1 MEGFG
6 DIVQWLLEENA
17 PHVRYNTL
25 RHLQRRP
32 PDDPKVI
39 ESRERMMES
48 PPVSKILAKQNPDGG
63 FLQNSFVKSQ
73 GIEGA
78 RVGYAPKHRATTWQA
93 LFLAQAGLTGD
104 DPRIRALGEY
114 ILENSFS
121 EELGAFGWMA
131 ERKTGPRP
139 WRIPCFIGNMVHALC
154 SFGFG
159 DDPRVRSSFE
169 FLAKHQRFDDG
180 GYKPQKEWPHFG
192 RTDRCWGS
200 HTCYWGVTKFLRA
213 MTVVPESYWTEE
225 ALEAKRKGVEFVL
238 LHRLMWS
245 SRRPSRPMIKGR
257 NDPRTLRAPLSY
269 QDDVIEIT
277 STLLRLGVED
287 SAIDETIDYVLN
299 KRNERGRW
307 ILEATPNNMYT
318 TWGKPGEENKWVTF
332 RAMRMLALAGRLDD
346 P

>member
-1 MEGFG
+1 MEGYG
-6 DIVQWLLEENA
+6 DVVQWLLGEDA

-25 RHLQRRP
+25 RQILQRP
-32 PDDPKVI
+32 QDDPEVI
-39 ESRERMMES
+39 EGRERMMES

-63 FLQNSFVKSQ
+63 FLQESFVKSQ
-73 GIEGA
+73 GIKSA
-78 RVGYAPKHRATTWQA
+78 RVGYSPKHRATTWQA

-114 ILENSFS
+114 ILENSFN
-121 EELGAFGWMA
+121 EELGAFGWRT
-131 ERKTGPRP
+131 ERKTGSRP
-139 WRIPCFIGNMVHALC
+139 ERIPCFMGNMVHALC
-154 SFGFG
+154 AFGFG
-159 DDPRVRSSFE
+159 GDPRVRSNFE

-192 RTDRCWGS
+192 REDRCWGG
-200 HTCYWGVTKFLRA
+200 HTCYWGVTKLLRA
-213 MTVVPESYWTEE
+213 MTVVPESYWTDE
-225 ALEAKRKGVEFVL
+225 ARGAKRKGVEFVL

-245 SRRPSRPMIKGR
+245 SRNPSKPMIPGR

-269 QDDVIEIT
+269 QDDVIEIA
-277 STLLRLGVED
+277 STLLRLGVKD
-287 SAIDETIDYVLN
+287 PAVDETIDYVLS
-299 KRNERGRW
+299 KRTERGRW

-318 TWGKPGEENKWVTF
+318 TWGKPGEESKWVTF